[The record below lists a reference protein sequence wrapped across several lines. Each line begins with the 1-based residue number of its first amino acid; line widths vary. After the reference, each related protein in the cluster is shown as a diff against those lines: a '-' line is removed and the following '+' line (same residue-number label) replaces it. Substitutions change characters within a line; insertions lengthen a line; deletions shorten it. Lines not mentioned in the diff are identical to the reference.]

1 LDRAVAGEDN
11 VGVTGGVPHGDG
23 GTTMATKDTGGQRQT
38 TRRTDETEEAE
49 SSSVD
54 EVKERHEKL
63 SDDVDAILDEIDEV
77 LEENAE
83 EFVRSYVQK
92 GGQ

>member
-1 LDRAVAGEDN
+1 MA
-11 VGVTGGVPHGDG
+11 
-23 GTTMATKDTGGQRQT
+23 ATKDSGGQRQT
-38 TRRTDETEEAE
+38 TRRAEETEQAE
-49 SSSVD
+49 PGATE

>member
-1 LDRAVAGEDN
+1 
-11 VGVTGGVPHGDG
+11 
-23 GTTMATKDTGGQRQT
+23 MATKDTGGQKQT
-38 TRRTDETEEAE
+38 TRRTDEVEETEATTADD
-49 SSSVD
+49 VQ
-54 EVKERHEKL
+54 ERHEKL

-83 EFVRSYVQK
+83 DFVRSYGQK

>member
-1 LDRAVAGEDN
+1 
-11 VGVTGGVPHGDG
+11 
-23 GTTMATKDTGGQRQT
+23 MATNDTGGQRQT
-38 TRRTDETEEAE
+38 TRRAEETEQAESGTTDEA
-49 SSSVD
+49 
-54 EVKERHEKL
+54 KERHEKL

-77 LEENAE
+77 LEETAE

>member
-1 LDRAVAGEDN
+1 
-11 VGVTGGVPHGDG
+11 VTIALELTEVSN
-23 GTTMATKDTGGQRQT
+23 MATKDTGGQRQT
-38 TRRTDETEEAE
+38 TRRAEETEQAETGTTDE
-49 SSSVD
+49 D
-54 EVKERHEKL
+54 KERHEKP

-83 EFVRSYVQK
+83 EFVRPYVQK

>member
-1 LDRAVAGEDN
+1 
-11 VGVTGGVPHGDG
+11 
-23 GTTMATKDTGGQRQT
+23 MATNDTGGQRQT
-38 TRRTDETEEAE
+38 TRRDEETESA
-49 SSSVD
+49 D
-54 EVKERHEKL
+54 AQATAEVKERHEKL

>member
-1 LDRAVAGEDN
+1 
-11 VGVTGGVPHGDG
+11 
-23 GTTMATKDTGGQRQT
+23 MATKDTGGQRQAP
-38 TRRTDETEEAE
+38 RRAEEEQETEAQAGE
-49 SSSVD
+49 D
-54 EVKERHEKL
+54 VKERQDKL
-63 SDDVDAILDEIDEV
+63 TDDVDAILDEIDEV

>member
-1 LDRAVAGEDN
+1 
-11 VGVTGGVPHGDG
+11 
-23 GTTMATKDTGGQRQT
+23 MATNDTGGQRQT
-38 TRRTDETEEAE
+38 TRRTDETEQTEPGTTE
-49 SSSVD
+49 
-54 EVKERHEKL
+54 EVRERHEKL